1 VLGPVC
7 RTTDPRDETIPLA
20 WAQVM
25 VRVVEPDWAMALVDT
40 HVMARVMR
48 MDFMLQLP
56 LIVACPPNKL
66 NSAQFRYGTCRNNAS
81 RRAKGVKAMLHGN
94 VAGAGELE
102 QTCLASNQAILLNK
116 MSSQLMVPETSVS
129 RWSRF
134 IGPLN
139 RQVRETGF
147 ETIHALKLII
157 G

>member
-40 HVMARVMR
+40 HAMARVMR

-94 VAGAGELE
+94 VAGGRGTRANLSCQQSGDPPQQDVEPTHGPGDIR
-102 QTCLASNQAILLNK
+102 QQV
-116 MSSQLMVPETSVS
+116 VPVH
-129 RWSRF
+129 RA
-134 IGPLN
+134 P
-139 RQVRETGF
+139 
-147 ETIHALKLII
+147 
-157 G
+157 